1 LRKNDVKRK
10 LRAGLPSIGSWIT
23 IAHPSIA
30 EIMALAG
37 FDWLTI
43 DTEHGAIG
51 IESVQVLMQAISRTA
66 TVPLV
71 RVGGSD
77 RSIVTRV
84 LDAGAEGIVF
94 PMILT
99 EDDTRKAVRSVKFP
113 PEGTRGVGLARAHGY
128 SEEGRDEY
136 LKSANDELLV
146 VIQVEHITAVDNI
159 DGILAVEGIDAV
171 YVGPSDLSASLGFL
185 GQCDHPSVLKAI
197 ERVRSAARRAGV
209 PLGIPANKPEEV
221 GIRISEGYQ
230 FIQVGVDELFLSR
243 SCREAL
249 KMAEEFVDAG
259 EARRA

>member
-1 LRKNDVKRK
+1 MS
-10 LRAGLPSIGSWIT
+10 SIGSWIT

-30 EIMALAG
+30 EVMALAG
-37 FDWLTI
+37 FEWLTI

-51 IESVQVLMQAISRTA
+51 IESVQTLMQAMSRTD

-84 LDAGAEGIVF
+84 LDAGAEGVIF

-99 EDDTRKAVRSVKFP
+99 EDDARKAVRSAKFP
-113 PEGTRGVGLARAHGY
+113 PEGTRGVGLACAHGY

-136 LKSANDELLV
+136 LKTANDEILIV
-146 VIQVEHITAVDNI
+146 FQIEHVTAVDNI
-159 DGILAVEGIDAV
+159 DRILAVEGIDAL
-171 YVGPSDLSASLGFL
+171 YVGPSDLSASLGHL
-185 GQCDHPSVLKAI
+185 RQSNHPSVLEAI
-197 ERVRSAARRAGV
+197 ERVCAAAARAGV

-221 GIRISEGYQ
+221 GARISEGYQ

-243 SCREAL
+243 SCSEAL
-249 KMAEEFVDAG
+249 KSVEEYVG
-259 EARRA
+259 VSEVRRA

>member
-1 LRKNDVKRK
+1 LRSNNVKRK
-10 LRAGLPSIGSWIT
+10 LKAGLPSIGSWIT

-43 DTEHGAIG
+43 DAEHGAIG
-51 IESVQVLMQAISRTA
+51 IESVQVLMQAMSRTD
-66 TVPLV
+66 TVALV

-84 LDAGAEGIVF
+84 LDAGAEGVVF

-99 EDDTRKAVRSVKFP
+99 EDDALRAVRSVKFP

-128 SEEGRDEY
+128 SEEGRDQY
-136 LKSANDELLV
+136 LKYANEEILIV
-146 VIQVEHITAVDNI
+146 VQIEHITAVDNI
-159 DGILAVEGIDAV
+159 DRILAVGGIDAV
-171 YVGPSDLSASLGFL
+171 YIGPSDLSASMGLL
-185 GQCDHPSVLKAI
+185 GQCDHPSVLKEI
-197 ERVRSAARRAGV
+197 KRVCAAAARAGV

-221 GIRISEGYQ
+221 RACISEGYQ

-243 SCREAL
+243 SCSEAL
-249 KMAEEFVDAG
+249 RLVDVG
-259 EARRA
+259 MREVRRA